1 VNSPFGLVLCAAL
14 VLPLAAGGKAG
25 CVAEVVEQ
33 AGRAAVRGVK
43 GGGDDAARA
52 AGRAAQKASGY
63 ADDASRGAVQAGRR
77 VSQAAWSR
85 LSNSMDDAVAATSR
99 TQQALTSAASRMSP
113 KAFAFL
119 RQKYEKN
126 EAALQS
132 EINRA
137 NSGYQSDAE
146 CAQATARIQ
155 KLAKEQAAIEKLV
168 AEMG

>member
-1 VNSPFGLVLCAAL
+1 MSPPLGVVLLATLTLPIASCGTVAMNAARKFAANSADDVANGARRTVTKASGLA
-14 VLPLAAGGKAG
+14 
-25 CVAEVVEQ
+25 
-33 AGRAAVRGVK
+33 
-43 GGGDDAARA
+43 DDAARGA
-52 AGRAAQKASGY
+52 AKVAP
-63 ADDASRGAVQAGRR
+63 R

-85 LSNSMDDAVAATSR
+85 LSGSMDDAVATSNR
-99 TQQALTSAASRMSP
+99 AGQALASASARMSP
-113 KAFAFL
+113 RAFALL

-146 CAQATARIQ
+146 CAQATSRIQ

>member
-1 VNSPFGLVLCAAL
+1 MSTPVGVFLIATLTLPIASCGSSAAKAIGK
-14 VLPLAAGGKAG
+14 VVAGSADD
-25 CVAEVVEQ
+25 VARGAQ
-33 AGRAAVRGVK
+33 RAATKVSGFA
-43 GGGDDAARA
+43 DDAARGA
-52 AGRAAQKASGY
+52 AT
-63 ADDASRGAVQAGRR
+63 GAPR

-85 LSNSMDDAVAATSR
+85 LSGSVDDAVATSNR
-99 TQQALTSAASRMSP
+99 AGQALASASARMSP
-113 KAFAFL
+113 KAFALL

>member
-1 VNSPFGLVLCAAL
+1 MSTPVGVLLIATLTLPIASCGTAAMNAARKAVANSADDIANGAR
-14 VLPLAAGGKAG
+14 
-25 CVAEVVEQ
+25 
-33 AGRAAVRGVK
+33 RAASKASGVA
-43 GGGDDAARA
+43 DDAARGA
-52 AGRAAQKASGY
+52 SRAAP
-63 ADDASRGAVQAGRR
+63 R
-77 VSQAAWSR
+77 VSQAVWSR
-85 LSNSMDDAVAATSR
+85 LSGSIDNAVATSNR
-99 TQQALTSAASRMSP
+99 AGQALAGASARMSP
-113 KAFAFL
+113 KAFALL

-155 KLAKEQAAIEKLV
+155 QLAKEQAAIEKLV

>member
-1 VNSPFGLVLCAAL
+1 MSTPVGVFLIATLTLPIASCGSSAA
-14 VLPLAAGGKAG
+14 KAISKA
-25 CVAEVVEQ
+25 VASSADDV
-33 AGRAAVRGVK
+33 ARG
-43 GGGDDAARA
+43 AQ
-52 AGRAAQKASGY
+52 RAAQKASGF
-63 ADDASRGAVQAGRR
+63 ADDAARGAARGAPR

-85 LSNSMDDAVAATSR
+85 LSGSVDDAVATSNR
-99 TQQALTSAASRMSP
+99 AGQALASASARMSP
-113 KAFAFL
+113 RAFALL

>member
-1 VNSPFGLVLCAAL
+1 V
-14 VLPLAAGGKAG
+14 
-25 CVAEVVEQ
+25 
-33 AGRAAVRGVK
+33 
-43 GGGDDAARA
+43 
-52 AGRAAQKASGY
+52 
-63 ADDASRGAVQAGRR
+63 
-77 VSQAAWSR
+77 WSR
-85 LSNSMDDAVAATSR
+85 LSGSIDDAVATSGR
-99 TQQALTSAASRMSP
+99 VNRALAAVPARIAGRAGF
-113 KAFAFL
+113 KL
-119 RQKYEKN
+119 LKQKYERN